1 MRKLEKKIT
10 YAENTFE
17 PHVTYYHNGEA
28 LTKPVS
34 VDSVWKLGE
43 EKAKPLIF
51 SNVQSSMLSP
61 DIPVITQE
69 EYDAVEDAREA
80 ALGRLAEMDAE
91 LILKDDEGNE

>member
-10 YAENTFE
+10 LAENTFE

-34 VDSVWKLGE
+34 IDSIWKLGE
-43 EKAKPLIF
+43 EKAEPLIF

-69 EYDAVEDAREA
+69 EYDAVEYSILDRINF
-80 ALGRLAEMDAE
+80 LRMKVQ
-91 LILKDDEGNE
+91 LKDNE

>member
-10 YAENTFE
+10 LAENTFE
-17 PHVTYYHNGEA
+17 PHVTFYHDGKA
-28 LTKPVS
+28 ITKPVS
-34 VDSVWKLGE
+34 VDSIWKLGE

-69 EYDAVEDAREA
+69 EYDAVEYA
-80 ALGRLAEMDAE
+80 ALIRLKLSLGR
-91 LILKDDEGNE
+91 

>member
-34 VDSVWKLGE
+34 VDSIWKLGE

-61 DIPVITQE
+61 DIPAITQE
-69 EYDAVEDAREA
+69 EYDA
-80 ALGRLAEMDAE
+80 AENMYGANGEIVPND
-91 LILKDDEGNE
+91 KDDDDE

>member
-10 YAENTFE
+10 YAENTFD

-43 EKAKPLIF
+43 ERADPLIF

-61 DIPVITQE
+61 DIPIITRE
-69 EYDAVEDAREA
+69 EYDGTEYE
-80 ALGRLAEMDAE
+80 
-91 LILKDDEGNE
+91 DDE